1 MKKMNNLK
9 SNVRGVIMTEKS
21 IEEKKQALISLIEAF
36 FDKNFIENI
45 NDKEKKSVSKNKKA
59 N

>member
-9 SNVRGVIMTEKS
+9 SNVRGVSMTEKS
-21 IEEKKQALISLIEAF
+21 IEEKKKELISLIEAF
-36 FDKNFIENI
+36 FDKNFVEDVNG
-45 NDKEKKSVSKNKKA
+45 KEKKSASKNKKA

>member
-9 SNVRGVIMTEKS
+9 SNVRGVSMAEKG
-21 IEEKKQALISLIEAF
+21 IEEKKKELISLIEAF
-36 FDKNFIENI
+36 FDRNFIEDI
-45 NDKEKKSVSKNKKA
+45 NDKNKKSVSKNKKA

>member
-1 MKKMNNLK
+1 MD
-9 SNVRGVIMTEKS
+9 EKTL
-21 IEEKKQALISLIEAF
+21 EKKKKELISLIEAF

-45 NDKEKKSVSKNKKA
+45 NDKEKKSVPKKKKT

>member
-1 MKKMNNLK
+1 
-9 SNVRGVIMTEKS
+9 MTEKS
-21 IEEKKQALISLIEAF
+21 IEEKKKELISLIEAF

-45 NDKEKKSVSKNKKA
+45 NDKEKKSVSKIKKA